1 MSPLTAH
8 QAQRDRR
15 LPASP
20 VPTNGNRD
28 LVVLVHGVSPDPRA
42 GANRA
47 VGKRI
52 ASSRSET
59 EDVHRLPPT
68 ASRLPSHTA
77 RSRKGGCRTTV
88 ARTELRGEKNLYGD
102 PTMFASARES
112 SPDETALICAKHRA
126 RELDGR
132 EGRDEERRSN
142 EKAGIKS
149 NGQRSRRV
157 QQPNRRCVTK
167 GHNQAKSPHL
177 RTCVPAKPRPPG
189 LIFTKH
195 EDPRRTRY
203 KGGRIIE
210 NGKAS
215 GARRGVACNSLLQ
228 KGSGAG

>member
-1 MSPLTAH
+1 
-8 QAQRDRR
+8 
-15 LPASP
+15 
-20 VPTNGNRD
+20 
-28 LVVLVHGVSPDPRA
+28 
-42 GANRA
+42 
-47 VGKRI
+47 
-52 ASSRSET
+52 
-59 EDVHRLPPT
+59 
-68 ASRLPSHTA
+68 
-77 RSRKGGCRTTV
+77 
-88 ARTELRGEKNLYGD
+88 
-102 PTMFASARES
+102 MFASARER
-112 SPDETALICAKHRA
+112 SPDATALICAKHRA

-142 EKAGIKS
+142 EKARIKS

-167 GHNQAKSPHL
+167 GHNQAKSSHL

-215 GARRGVACNSLLQ
+215 GARRGVRATLYSKRGRVPASSAKRQPYFIGERAWSRLPHTHRRRT
-228 KGSGAG
+228 SEIARP